1 MPSPLTPSGEG
12 TGRVERSGQ
21 LSDEQLRLLIESVKD
36 YAIFLMDPG
45 GHVVTWN
52 LGGERIKGYR
62 ASEILGEH
70 FSRFYSE
77 EDRAAGLPAKALAGA
92 AAQDRF
98 EESGWRVRKDG
109 SRFYTHATIT
119 ALYDGDGNLQGFAK
133 ITQDVTMERQ
143 AERMLRE
150 REQQLAEAQAI
161 AQLGSF
167 EWEVGADQVR
177 WTAEL
182 RRICGLP
189 PEPTTTTLEAF
200 VACVHPDDR
209 PRVMEA
215 IRRAAVDGIPFRQEQ
230 RIVCPTGEERVL
242 LSWGRVMHDG
252 QTRPSRVGVVF
263 QDVSE
268 QRHRDERLAEASLQA
283 ELARQLQRGLL
294 PTLSLD
300 SDLPIRTRYRPGLRR
315 ALLGADF
322 YDALELP
329 DGTVA
334 TLIGDVAGH
343 GPDGAAVG
351 VSLRAAWR
359 ALTLSGHGPDEVLDG
374 LHEVLVR
381 DRPSEEM
388 FTTVCCVLISPDR
401 HEIVVASAGH
411 PPPLLV
417 SNGTVQVLDVVG
429 QPALGILERGHA
441 WRTAR
446 MRGGEAWILLCYT
459 DGLVEGLQ
467 APGSVERFGIE
478 ALAGTATRLLAE
490 GRDMDGLL
498 DGLLEVV
505 LEANGGDLSDDV
517 AMLCVS
523 NAPAGDS
530 P

>member
-1 MPSPLTPSGEG
+1 MPPPVTPSGKGAE
-12 TGRVERSGQ
+12 RVDRFGQ
-21 LSDEQLRLLIESVKD
+21 LTDEQFRLLIESVKD
-36 YAIFLMDPG
+36 YAIFLLDTG
-45 GHVVTWN
+45 GHVVSWN
-52 LGGERIKGYR
+52 QGAERIKGYS

-92 AAQDRF
+92 ASQDRF
-98 EESGWRVRKDG
+98 EEWGWRIRKDG
-109 SRFYTHATIT
+109 SRFYSHATVT
-119 ALYDGDGNLQGFAK
+119 ALYDGNGNLQGFAK
-133 ITQDVTMERQ
+133 ITQDITAERE

-150 REQQLAEAQAI
+150 REQQLAQAQAI

-167 EWEVGADQVR
+167 EWEIGTDQVH

-189 PEPTTTTLEAF
+189 PTPTTTTLEAF

-215 IRRAAVDGIPFRQEQ
+215 IRRAAVDGTPFRQEQ
-230 RIVCPTGEERVL
+230 RIVCPNGEERVL
-242 LSWGRVMHDG
+242 VSWGRVMHDG
-252 QTRPSRVGVVF
+252 RTRPSRVGVVF

-268 QRHRDERLAEASLQA
+268 QRQRDERLAEASLQA

-300 SDLPIRTRYRPGLRR
+300 SHLPIRTRYRPGLRR

-351 VSLRAAWR
+351 VALRAAWR
-359 ALTLSGHGPDEVLDG
+359 ALALTGHGPGEVLDG

-381 DRPSEEM
+381 ERPSDEM

-401 HEIVVASAGH
+401 HEVVVASAGH
-411 PPPLLV
+411 PPPLLA
-417 SNGTVQVLDVVG
+417 SNGSVQILDVEG
-429 QPALGILERGHA
+429 QPALGILERSYA
-441 WRTAR
+441 WRTVRAR
-446 MRGGEAWILLCYT
+446 VGDMWTLLCYT
-459 DGLVEGLQ
+459 DGLVEGLK
-467 APGSVERFGIE
+467 APGSAERFGIE
-478 ALAGTATRLLAE
+478 ALADTATALLAE
-490 GRDMDGLL
+490 LSGMDALL

-523 NAPAGDS
+523 TAPAGDGD
-530 P
+530 

>member
-1 MPSPLTPSGEG
+1 MPPPVTPSGKG
-12 TGRVERSGQ
+12 TERVDRSGQ
-21 LSDEQLRLLIESVKD
+21 LTYEQLRLLIESVKD

-45 GHVVTWN
+45 GHVVSWN
-52 LGGERIKGYR
+52 PGAERIKGYR

-77 EDRAAGLPAKALAGA
+77 EERAAGLPAKALAGA
-92 AAQDRF
+92 AANDRF
-98 EESGWRVRKDG
+98 EEWGWRIRKDG
-109 SRFYTHATIT
+109 SRFYAHAVIT
-119 ALYDGDGNLQGFAK
+119 ALHDSDGNLRSFAK
-133 ITQDVTMERQ
+133 ITQDVTAERQ
-143 AERMLRE
+143 AERMLQE
-150 REQQLAEAQAI
+150 REQQLAQAQAI

-167 EWEVGADQVR
+167 EWEIGADQVR

-182 RRICGLP
+182 RRICGLE

-215 IRRAAVDGIPFRQEQ
+215 IRRAAIDGTPFRQEL
-230 RIVCPTGEERVL
+230 RIVCPNGEERVL

-252 QTRPSRVGVVF
+252 QTRPSRMGVVF

-268 QRHRDERLAEASLQA
+268 QRHRDERLAEASVQA

-294 PTLSLD
+294 PTLSLAG
-300 SDLPIRTRYRPGLRR
+300 LPIRTRYRPGLRR

-329 DGTVA
+329 DGTLA

-351 VSLRAAWR
+351 VALRAAWR
-359 ALTLSGHGPDEVLDG
+359 ALALTGHAPDEVLDG

-381 DRPSEEM
+381 ERPSEEM

-411 PPPLLV
+411 PPPLLA
-417 SNGTVQVLDVVG
+417 SNGTVQVLDVIG
-429 QPALGILERGHA
+429 QPALGILEQAYA
-441 WRTAR
+441 WQTTRV
-446 MRGGEAWILLCYT
+446 RGGDAWTLLCYT

-467 APGSVERFGIE
+467 APGSAERFGIE
-478 ALAGTATRLLAE
+478 ALAATATRLLAE
-490 GRDMDGLL
+490 RPGMEGLL

-523 NAPAGDS
+523 TAPAGDGT
-530 P
+530 